1 MTTPVP
7 HQFLRSCGNLNND
20 FALSTCVAKFVP
32 PLTGLSLV
40 AHWALQARPS
50 GKFGLLIKGHQN
62 VLAHF
67 VLIATTVSVGLV
79 AAAPNLIYLFNTGSR
94 GPKKGG
100 RRVDRVNEG
109 VQTYYNILK
118 SSWGRRDSAASASE
132 KKFLLYGAGTGISSI
147 FVLLATLF
155 ALTSMLIAG
164 KFKSGHNYTTKKL
177 SEKKDSLQ
185 RLYFQFPNVTQF
197 QLSFCHLFVL

>member
-1 MTTPVP
+1 M
-7 HQFLRSCGNLNND
+7 
-20 FALSTCVAKFVP
+20 
-32 PLTGLSLV
+32 
-40 AHWALQARPS
+40 
-50 GKFGLLIKGHQN
+50 
-62 VLAHF
+62 
-67 VLIATTVSVGLV
+67 
-79 AAAPNLIYLFNTGSR
+79 
-94 GPKKGG
+94 
-100 RRVDRVNEG
+100 DRVNEG

>member
-1 MTTPVP
+1 MTTPIAY
-7 HQFLRSCGNLNND
+7 QYLRSCGNLNND

-67 VLIATTVSVGLV
+67 VLTATTVSVGLV

-118 SSWGRRDSAASASE
+118 QSWGRRDSAASASE

-164 KFKSGHNYTTKKL
+164 KFEFEHNYSTNRL
-177 SEKKDSLQ
+177 SEKDSLQ
-185 RLYFQFPNVTQF
+185 RLYFQFPI
-197 QLSFCHLFVL
+197 

>member
-1 MTTPVP
+1 MTTPIAY
-7 HQFLRSCGNLNND
+7 QYLRSCGNLNND

-79 AAAPNLIYLFNTGSR
+79 VAAPNLIYLFNTGSR

-155 ALTSMLIAG
+155 TLTSMLIAG
-164 KFKSGHNYTTKKL
+164 KFEFEHNYSTNRL
-177 SEKKDSLQ
+177 SEKDS
-185 RLYFQFPNVTQF
+185 
-197 QLSFCHLFVL
+197 